1 MIKSKYLRKISGLPE
16 EDVEHTEEGFKKRFD
31 KNLGDQKPK
40 PYPVPEEDSF
50 IPPDDDSAEIKYMA
64 KEKLAKTSKPGA

>member
-1 MIKSKYLRKISGLPE
+1 MKKSKLSAE
-16 EDVEHTEEGFKKRFD
+16 ETEQKK
-31 KNLGDQKPK
+31 KGNTKKPK

>member
-1 MIKSKYLRKISGLPE
+1 MIKSKFSVKE
-16 EDVEHTEEGFKKRFD
+16 AEQKK
-31 KNLGDQKPK
+31 KGNAKKPK

-64 KEKLAKTSKPGA
+64 KKKLAKTSKPGA

>member
-1 MIKSKYLRKISGLPE
+1 MIKSKLSVE
-16 EDVEHTEEGFKKRFD
+16 EAEQKK
-31 KNLGDQKPK
+31 KGNTKKPK

-50 IPPDDDSAEIKYMA
+50 IPPDDDSAEIKYMT

>member
-1 MIKSKYLRKISGLPE
+1 MIKSKLSA
-16 EDVEHTEEGFKKRFD
+16 EGAEQKKRGNT
-31 KNLGDQKPK
+31 KKPK